1 MPGRYARLLT
11 LCLALLPLS
20 AAAGTRVL
28 VTGEWPP
35 YTGVQEPEGG
45 SMTAIVRAAYAA
57 LGDEVRIG
65 FFSWYR
71 IRRLPQDNN
80 GITGSFPHYN
90 AEERATR
97 CHFSNAI
104 GSSPLGLA
112 LPLRSHL
119 AWRRLE
125 DLGRYRIGTV
135 KSYSNTLE
143 FDRLVAA
150 GRLRTLSALSDADNL
165 RNLLAGKVDA
175 AVIDRNVFAYLLKQ
189 EPFRDSAPLLRLDH
203 RLLVVHNLYVCFPK
217 NDRGRAE
224 RDRFNRGLE
233 TLRAPAPGRS

>member
-1 MPGRYARLLT
+1 MLLA
-11 LCLALLPLS
+11 CVVGLLPLPAS
-20 AAAGTRVL
+20 AETRVL

-35 YTGVQEPEGG
+35 YTGLHEPEGG
-45 SMTAIVRAAYAA
+45 SMAAIVRAAYAA
-57 LGDEVRIG
+57 QGDEVRIG

-71 IRRLPQDNN
+71 IRRLPRDNG
-80 GITGSFPHYN
+80 GITASFPHYN

-97 CHFSNAI
+97 CHFSNPI

-112 LPLRSHL
+112 LPLRSTLH
-119 AWRRLE
+119 WGRLE

-135 KSYSNTLE
+135 KSYSNTLA

-150 GRLRTLSALSDADNL
+150 GRIRTVQAVTDADNL

-175 AVIDRNVFAYLLKQ
+175 AIIDRNVFAYLLRQ
-189 EPFRDSAPLLRLDH
+189 DNFRGKAAQLRLDQ

-217 NDRGRAE
+217 NEKGLADR
-224 RDRFNRGLE
+224 DHFNAGLG
-233 TLRAPAPGRS
+233 TLQEPSPAAL